1 MNREY
6 ILGDD
11 NEPILATEPMQAWKW
26 LEEHPH
32 RKIVGL
38 TRFPD
43 GTRVS
48 TVFLR
53 LDHRCN
59 GGPPV
64 LWETM
69 VFDGPP
75 DGEYEDF
82 QERYTSYKD
91 AVQGHIAVVS
101 ELCSLSDVTKKG
113 GK

>member
-1 MNREY
+1 MGYY
-6 ILGDD
+6 ILDD
-11 NEPILATEPMQAWKW
+11 RDGPVKSSSGEAYQWSIDRPY
-26 LEEHPH
+26 

-48 TVFLR
+48 TVFLT
-53 LDHRCN
+53 LDHGWN

-69 VFDGPP
+69 IFDN
-75 DGEYEDF
+75 DSYDDW

-91 AVQGHIAVVS
+91 AVIGHLAAVKMIL
-101 ELCSLSDVTKKG
+101 EKETK
-113 GK
+113 